1 MEVALFSVSA
11 TLRICASGVRANSW
25 MESTAPNELMET
37 CGSRTCSSALR
48 AKAIEDD
55 TVTSIAPSTSMSLSA
70 AG

>member
-11 TLRICASGVRANSW
+11 TLRISASGVRAKSW
-25 MESTAPNELMET
+25 MESTAPKELIET
-37 CGSRTCSSALR
+37 CGSSTCCAALR

-55 TVTSIAPSTSMSLSA
+55 RVTSIAPSASISLSA